1 MRPFSPRVSTERFSF
16 AAWLYATP
24 HSPNAKNPKRK
35 DTLKRPFKLI
45 PGGVRPP
52 PLFEPRS
59 SSHCPQ
65 VHHWDENGRL
75 DGDVPPVIRA
85 VHEDEVNFVQAWMK
99 EWREKG
105 RWKPE

>member
-45 PGGVRPP
+45 PGGVRPLHRSLNLAHP
-52 PLFEPRS
+52 PIARRS
-59 SSHCPQ
+59 TTGTRTVDST
-65 VHHWDENGRL
+65 ETYL
-75 DGDVPPVIRA
+75 L
-85 VHEDEVNFVQAWMK
+85 
-99 EWREKG
+99 
-105 RWKPE
+105 